1 MNFFCYRG
9 KFFLLVILLFFHHS
23 TFSADCGLELEDL
36 SDRLKKVQLTEAQKF
51 EMVSHLDK
59 AITLCFY
66 QLEEKALE
74 EINLIRKKIGLQ
86 SNNESDIKRFITE
99 DSYDK

>member
-1 MNFFCYRG
+1 M
-9 KFFLLVILLFFHHS
+9 LLFFHHS
-23 TFSADCGLELEDL
+23 TFSVDCALELEDL
-36 SDRLKKVQLTEAQKF
+36 SNRLKNVQLTEAQKF

-66 QLEEKALE
+66 QLKEQALK
-74 EINLIRKKIGLQ
+74 EINVIRKKIGLQ
-86 SNNESDIKRFITE
+86 RNNENDIKEFITQ